1 MKVDE
6 VQEGEA
12 GAGRRGKSRML
23 RIVGGLLA
31 GYILLE
37 SLHRIHVESV
47 YKVHIPVP
55 PVSGLALKGPRMAV
69 ANGVL
74 QN

>member
-1 MKVDE
+1 
-6 VQEGEA
+6 
-12 GAGRRGKSRML
+12 ML